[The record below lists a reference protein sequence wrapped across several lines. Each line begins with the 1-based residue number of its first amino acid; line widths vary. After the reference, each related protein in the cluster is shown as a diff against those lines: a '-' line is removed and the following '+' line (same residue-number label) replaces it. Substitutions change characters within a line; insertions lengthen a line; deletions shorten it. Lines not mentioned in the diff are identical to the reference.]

1 MKERAHQLEL
11 KNKRQMDAAEANEEK
26 LKKEIENKNIQIAE
40 LRGVIQEM

>member
-1 MKERAHQLEL
+1 
-11 KNKRQMDAAEANEEK
+11 MDAAEANEEK

>member
-1 MKERAHQLEL
+1 
-11 KNKRQMDAAEANEEK
+11 MDAAENNEEK